1 MTTTHEILKN
11 SASHQENPG
20 YPDGELREF
29 HPEGAYWADPDKH
42 QLSPCDEDLLE
53 SMAACLKDAVN
64 GDLDISEVLEIHVY
78 RETNDADSYVVRV
91 VLTVGGPYIA
101 IEYDSGESH
110 GDIVGY
116 WSSTAFRIREYGSEI
131 AELCRE
137 LAEAE

>member
-1 MTTTHEILKN
+1 MTTASEVLKN

-29 HPEGAYWADPDKH
+29 HPEGNYWADPDKH

-53 SMAACLKDAVN
+53 SMAAHLRDAVN
-64 GDLDISEVLEIHVY
+64 GDLDLSEALETHVY
-78 RETNDADSYVVRV
+78 REANDPDSYIVRI

-101 IEYDSGESH
+101 IEYDSDESRA
-110 GDIVGY
+110 DIVGY
-116 WSSTAFRIREYGSEI
+116 WSGTAFRIREYDSDL

-137 LAEAE
+137 LAE